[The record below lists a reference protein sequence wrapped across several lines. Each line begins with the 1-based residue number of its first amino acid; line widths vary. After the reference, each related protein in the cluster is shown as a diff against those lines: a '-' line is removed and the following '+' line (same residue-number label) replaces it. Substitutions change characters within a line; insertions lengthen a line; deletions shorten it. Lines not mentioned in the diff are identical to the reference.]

1 MSDVPVTLI
10 VSTALMAAAGFLGA
24 RWVAPAWDE
33 LARRRISDLLE
44 LSRTLSIKEERSRIW
59 LRAWGVAMA
68 ATPVALA
75 VVGVPLL
82 IPPALFLLYRAPRWI
97 LEARVNRRR
106 RLLRDQLVGATVSLA
121 NSSRAGQP
129 LARGLEMVADESP
142 EPLAGE
148 LRRIVA
154 DFQLGRPLPRA
165 IEDASR
171 RLNLDGFT
179 ILSHVLLTCL
189 DRGGKVTDA
198 LGEIGRSLRE
208 EQRLERKIE
217 AETANGRLVGL
228 LLSAFPFV
236 FLAGLTLVAPD
247 LAAVMFSTW
256 IGQAV
261 LVLVVVMVYASV
273 VMTSRILAIDA

>member
-1 MSDVPVTLI
+1 MSDVPVLLI

-33 LARRRISDLLE
+33 LARRRIGDLLE
-44 LSRTLSIKEERSRIW
+44 LSRSLNIEEGRSRVW
-59 LRAWGVAMA
+59 LRVWGVSMA
-68 ATPVALA
+68 ATPVVFA
-75 VVGVPLL
+75 VIGVPLL
-82 IPPALFLLYRAPRWI
+82 IPPALYLLYRAPRWI
-97 LEARVNRRR
+97 LDGRVERRR

-129 LARGLEMVADESP
+129 LAQGLETVAEDSP
-142 EPLAGE
+142 EPLASE

-171 RLNLDGFT
+171 RLNLNGFT
-179 ILSHVLLTCL
+179 ILSCVLLTCL
-189 DRGGKVTDA
+189 ERGGRVTDA
-198 LGEIGRSLRE
+198 LGEISKSLRE

-217 AETANGRLVGL
+217 SETASGRLAGL
-228 LLSAFPFV
+228 VLAAFPFV
-236 FLAGLTLVAPD
+236 FLAGLTLLAPD
-247 LAAVMFSTW
+247 LAGVMFSTW

-261 LVLVVVMVYASV
+261 LVLVILMVYASV
-273 VMTSRILAIDA
+273 IMTSKILAINV